1 MGMEK
6 MFETKIKSH
15 LDKCGAYH
23 VKFFANSYTKVGVP
37 DVLVCLNGKFVA
49 IEVKAPNGKPSALQI
64 HNLEQIRDA
73 GGYGLLLYPK
83 DWLRFVRLCDDV
95 THDRFPEDYN
105 YFKGVIEQWK
115 LRLES
120 STC

>member
-1 MGMEK
+1 MAQEK
-6 MFETKIKSH
+6 AFETRIKSH
-15 LDKCGAYH
+15 LDRCGAYH

-37 DVLVCLNGKFVA
+37 DVLACLNGHFMA
-49 IEVKAPNGKPSALQI
+49 IEVKAPNGRPSALQI
-64 HNLEQIRDA
+64 HNLELIRGS

-83 DWLRFVRLCDDV
+83 DWLRFVRLCDDLMYGK
-95 THDRFPEDYN
+95 FPEDYN

-115 LRLES
+115 SRIES